1 MKDLLNDLLKDFNKL
16 KDIVGEKLAA
26 VIVTGIIGIVFLGIL
41 VSFGSKND
49 TKTAVNTKKVT
60 SEQIK
65 KETGNQSKLNEL
77 SLTEKKKISDEIRS
91 ILKNGNAKI
100 SVDNKEY
107 FNSDGGLF
115 FSDYR
120 GTSQEFT
127 YYYSNSIAREG
138 LIIKF
143 YNDISFK
150 RGDSNYGSFI
160 YIKEPYSSMS
170 VTPIED
176 NARIGWDKVIFGNEN
191 DMYVLFVKDKKIENP
206 SRNTFVQTINL
217 GKEAEKCYQVL
228 LGKKPYIRFVKN
240 DGSFVLAKIYGD
252 FKDDSKMLDSMY
264 DVIRL
269 IPRINFLKNENG
281 KAYLY

>member
-240 DGSFVLAKIYGD
+240 DDSFVLAKIYGD